1 MGEFG
6 GLAGGQD
13 RDPQAFS
20 TSAVSYLV
28 SLEPTLDVESSLAIV
43 RDTHSFVNL
52 YKVGRVNYLPM
63 TKTTDRRDYTLQMVD
78 LLKEVGADH
87 YIKQDLQKYLPAGY
101 HNPLRRQQH
110 H

>member
-1 MGEFG
+1 VGEFG

-13 RDPQAFS
+13 RALKCFHERGIY
-20 TSAVSYLV
+20 TWA

-63 TKTTDRRDYTLQMVD
+63 TKTTDRRDYTLRMVD
-78 LLKEVGADH
+78 LLKEVGADTT
-87 YIKQDLQKYLPAGY
+87 
-101 HNPLRRQQH
+101 
-110 H
+110 